1 MKQWKVYA
9 FWILLSEAVGAFS
22 GWITREGIARYNA
35 EVLKPAL
42 TPPAIVFP
50 IVWTILFA
58 LMGIGAAK
66 VFLAPASEERTQALR
81 VFGLQ
86 LAANVVWSLLF
97 FNLQVFGLALLW
109 LLLLWALILWM
120 ILQFAKVD
128 GKAAVL
134 QIPYLLWVTFAV
146 YLNTAVSVLNR

>member
-1 MKQWKVYA
+1 MKPWKVYA
-9 FWILLSEAVGAFS
+9 FWILLTEAVGAFS
-22 GWITREGIARYNA
+22 GWVTREGIARYNA

-58 LMGIGAAK
+58 LMGIGAAR
-66 VFLAPASEERTQALR
+66 VSLMPASKERTQALR

-97 FNLQVFGLALLW
+97 FNLQAFGFAFLW
-109 LLLLWALILWM
+109 ILLLWGLILWM

-128 GKAAVL
+128 RKAAVL
-134 QIPYLLWVTFAV
+134 QIPYLLWVTFAA
-146 YLNTAVSVLNR
+146 YLNGAVSMLNR

>member
-66 VFLAPASEERTQALR
+66 IFLAPASEERTQALR

-97 FNLQVFGLALLW
+97 FNLQAFGLALLW
-109 LLLLWALILWM
+109 LLLLC
-120 ILQFAKVD
+120 
-128 GKAAVL
+128 
-134 QIPYLLWVTFAV
+134 
-146 YLNTAVSVLNR
+146 

>member
-1 MKQWKVYA
+1 MKQWKVYV

-66 VFLAPASEERTQALR
+66 IFLAPASEERTQALR
-81 VFGLQ
+81 VFGIQ

-128 GKAAVL
+128 GKAA
-134 QIPYLLWVTFAV
+134 W
-146 YLNTAVSVLNR
+146 SG